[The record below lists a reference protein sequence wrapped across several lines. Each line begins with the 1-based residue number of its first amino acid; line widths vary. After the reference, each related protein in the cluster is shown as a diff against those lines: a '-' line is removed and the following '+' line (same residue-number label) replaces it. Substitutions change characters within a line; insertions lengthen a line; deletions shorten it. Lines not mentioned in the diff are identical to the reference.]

1 MRVRLFTAIAVFY
14 ILAGIVLIPVYSD
27 FDRFLPLD
35 FRQRTIIARNSAGSE
50 PIIDKVSGI
59 SLVRVYLDGYVQM
72 LRDYFSFFNNRKIVK
87 LLITLLAIVSGA
99 FIISSRL
106 NRQYRDL
113 YRRAEDLK
121 SGDFT
126 VKLVK
131 SGYFPEMGIR
141 LRELAITLEKEKRT
155 GEDALSAKNAAV
167 MDAVNQLQKTMA
179 NMKGNINVLIDS
191 GILTD
196 GSQESVILGS
206 LSESLKEMERA
217 IEPLK
222 KP

>member
-1 MRVRLFTAIAVFY
+1 MRARLFTAIAVFY

-27 FDRFLPLD
+27 FDRFLPLE
-35 FRQRTIIARNSAGSE
+35 FHQRTIIARGSAASE
-50 PIIDKVSGI
+50 PIIDKFSGI
-59 SLVRVYLDGYVQM
+59 SPARVYLDGYVKM
-72 LRDYFSFFNNRKIVK
+72 LRHYFSGINNRKAVK

-113 YRRAEDLK
+113 CRRAEDLK

-141 LRELAITLEKEKRT
+141 LRELAMTLDKEKQT
-155 GEDALSAKNAAV
+155 GEAALSAKNAAV

-179 NMKGNINVLIDS
+179 SMEGNIHVLIDS
-191 GILTD
+191 GVLTD

-206 LSESLKEMERA
+206 LSESIKEMERA
-217 IEPLK
+217 IGPLK
-222 KP
+222 EP